1 MPITPDQFE
10 FIWTNQG
17 WEAAIRGAESAGG
30 VLEHDP
36 NNPGQFST
44 ITSPRVPLTPLDF
57 SETFRNPYGREGVAP
72 VQVSG
77 DEFENFYSDGP
88 IYDELGNVV
97 GGLRSEPTAIVG
109 APVQFGGA
117 IAGAGGLIAA
127 RALLRTF
134 LGGGTR
140 VTLQIW
146 NRLPGW
152 AQTALAAVGIGV
164 GAELALDLGGIDD
177 TGIIPGFGLPDGGL
191 GMVMGIQV
199 VGSWNANG
207 VTFYRLATGQLAVQN
222 KHGKWKLWRPK
233 KPIVIYAGG
242 AGDLSTYLR
251 ADKALDKQ
259 AKRLRKSLDRR
270 APRRKSS
277 TPAHGHPDGTTITN
291 VKA

>member
-1 MPITPDQFE
+1 MAITPEQFE
-10 FIWTNQG
+10 LAWTTQG
-17 WEAAIRGAESAGG
+17 WDAAIRLAEAGGG
-30 VLEHDP
+30 VLPVDP
-36 NNPGQFST
+36 SSGQFST
-44 ITSPRVPLTPLDF
+44 LTSPKIPLTPMDF
-57 SETFRNPYGREGVAP
+57 SETFRNP
-72 VQVSG
+72 SG
-77 DEFENFYSDGP
+77 DDGEAFYNDGLSDPILISDPFLLNLVAEGESVVGSGAGVGQMGLGGP
-88 IYDELGNVV
+88 IAV
-97 GGLRSEPTAIVG
+97 
-109 APVQFGGA
+109 
-117 IAGAGGLIAA
+117 AGGLVAA
-127 RALLRTF
+127 RAALRA
-134 LGGGTR
+134 LMGTASR
-140 VTLQIW
+140 VTAPVW

-152 AQTALAAVGIGV
+152 AQTALVAVGITV
-164 GAELALDLGGIDD
+164 GSELALDLGGIDD
-177 TGIIPGFGLPDGGL
+177 TGIIPGFGFPDGGGTL

-199 VGSWNANG
+199 VGSWHANG

-233 KPIVIYAGG
+233 KPIVLYASG